1 MKKDW
6 RSLLWCTILV
16 GTTGASEDDSKL
28 DQCKDRL
35 SRYYRSHF
43 EDENELHVPNAC
55 QSCCCSNNTNQV
67 QTLHTTL
74 QSRILGQSI
83 SLVVVPATISKSG
96 KLRII
101 FYSCDSILSHSQM
114 STASWA
120 ATEKVE
126 KLIAS

>member
-6 RSLLWCTILV
+6 RSLLWCAILV
-16 GTTGASEDDSKL
+16 GTTGASEDDSKV

-67 QTLHTTL
+67 HTTYY
-74 QSRILGQSI
+74 
-83 SLVVVPATISKSG
+83 
-96 KLRII
+96 
-101 FYSCDSILSHSQM
+101 F
-114 STASWA
+114 TAPDFRPINKFSYGA
-120 ATEKVE
+120 GYHIKIRKVTHNF
-126 KLIAS
+126 LLM